1 VLLRILFF
9 YFRQI
14 SLKEY
19 YTMNSYLN
27 RLLSISACLL
37 IIQGCNSAPEKKQ
50 VDKKF
55 LVEQNDTSSLV
66 YDPKMA
72 DKKID
77 EIMMRLHQKSGF
89 NGNVLVAK
97 EGKIIYEKAI
107 GWADY
112 LHRDSLK
119 INSVFELA
127 SITKT
132 FTSTAIMMLVESG
145 KLRLDQDVKEFFPNF
160 PYDGIT
166 VKLLLTHRSGMMN
179 YVYFIDD
186 LWRAQKKDQKK
197 GITNEEVMNQIAEHK
212 PAPYTKPNHKF
223 HYNNS
228 NYMVLGAIIEKVSGQ
243 KYSQFMADKI
253 FKPLGMKQTKVY
265 SKAEYDTIPV
275 DVVGH
280 DRTWRRSVAQNFLDG
295 PVGDKGIYSTIH
307 DLFLF
312 DRAMR
317 NGKLIENSSL
327 DSVYAAHNE
336 MQKGHFNYGYGWR
349 TFVDGGHKVVYH
361 TGWWHGFRHIYLRQ
375 LDKDVTII
383 LLTNLTNSSLR
394 KLDELFIAAGMP
406 IVRRGAYSGNG
417 QVSEEEE

>member
-1 VLLRILFF
+1 MNQYLRQLLL
-9 YFRQI
+9 
-14 SLKEY
+14 
-19 YTMNSYLN
+19 
-27 RLLSISACLL
+27 ISAYIIL
-37 IIQGCNSAPEKKQ
+37 IQGCSSEP
-50 VDKKF
+50 DKK
-55 LVEQNDTSSLV
+55 
-66 YDPKMA
+66 PKERTQPDEKLDSIALLYNPKKA
-72 DKKID
+72 DKRIDDFIMKIHK
-77 EIMMRLHQKSGF
+77 RSGF

-97 EGKIIYEKAI
+97 NGKIIYEKAI

-132 FTSTAIMMLVESG
+132 FTSTAVMMLVENG
-145 KLRLDQDVKEFFPNF
+145 KLKLDQDVKEFFPDF

-186 LWRAQKKDQKK
+186 LWKAQKKNQRI
-197 GITNEEVMNQIAEHK
+197 GVTNQEVMKQIAEHK
-212 PAPYTKPNHKF
+212 PAPYMKPDRKF

-228 NYMVLGAIIEKVSGQ
+228 NYMVLAAIIEKVSGQ
-243 KYSQFMADKI
+243 KYSQFMKENI
-253 FKPLGMKQTKVY
+253 FVPLGMKQTAVY
-265 SKAEYDTIPV
+265 SKAEYDKIPV

-280 DRTWRRSVAQNFLDG
+280 DRNWRRSVAQNFLDG

-307 DLFLF
+307 DLYLF

-317 NGKLIENSSL
+317 KGQLLEGSTM
-327 DSVYAAHNE
+327 DSIYAPRNE

-349 TFVDGGHKVVYH
+349 TFVEGKKKVVYH

-375 LDKDVTII
+375 LDKDVTVI
-383 LLTNLTNSSLR
+383 LLTNLTNGSLL

-406 IVRRGAYSGNG
+406 VVRRSAYSGSG
-417 QVSEEEE
+417 QVNDDED

>member
-1 VLLRILFF
+1 MNQYLRKLLL
-9 YFRQI
+9 
-14 SLKEY
+14 
-19 YTMNSYLN
+19 
-27 RLLSISACLL
+27 ISAYIIL
-37 IIQGCNSAPEKKQ
+37 IQACSSEP
-50 VDKKF
+50 DKKPKERTQPDEK
-55 LVEQNDTSSLV
+55 LDSIALR
-66 YDPKMA
+66 YDPKKA
-72 DKKID
+72 DKRIDDFMMKIHK
-77 EIMMRLHQKSGF
+77 RSGF

-97 EGKIIYEKAI
+97 NGKIIYEKAI

-132 FTSTAIMMLVESG
+132 FTSTAVMMLVENG
-145 KLRLDQDVKEFFPNF
+145 KLKLDQDVKEFFPNF

-186 LWRAQKKDQKK
+186 LWKAQKKNQRI
-197 GITNEEVMNQIAEHK
+197 GVTNQEVMKQIAEHK
-212 PAPYTKPNHKF
+212 PAPYMKPDRKF

-228 NYMVLGAIIEKVSGQ
+228 NYMVLAAIIEKVSGQ
-243 KYSQFMADKI
+243 KYSQFMKENI
-253 FKPLGMKQTKVY
+253 FTPLGMKQTAVY
-265 SKAEYDTIPV
+265 SKAEYDKIPV

-280 DRTWRRSVAQNFLDG
+280 DRNWRRSVAQNFLDG
-295 PVGDKGIYSTIH
+295 PVGDKGISSTIH
-307 DLFLF
+307 DLYLF

-317 NGKLIENSSL
+317 KGQLLEGSTM
-327 DSVYAAHNE
+327 DSIYAPRNE

-349 TFVDGGHKVVYH
+349 TFVEGKHKVVYH

-383 LLTNLTNSSLR
+383 LLTNLTNGSLL
-394 KLDELFIAAGMP
+394 KLDDLFIAAGMP
-406 IVRRGAYSGNG
+406 VVRRSAYSGTG
-417 QVSEEEE
+417 QNTSSDDED

>member
-1 VLLRILFF
+1 MIQYLRQLLL
-9 YFRQI
+9 
-14 SLKEY
+14 
-19 YTMNSYLN
+19 
-27 RLLSISACLL
+27 ISAYIIL
-37 IIQGCNSAPEKKQ
+37 IQGCSSEPEKKLKERTQ
-50 VDKKF
+50 PDEKLDSIALLYNPKK
-55 LVEQNDTSSLV
+55 
-66 YDPKMA
+66 A
-72 DKKID
+72 DKRIDDFMMKIHK
-77 EIMMRLHQKSGF
+77 RSGF

-97 EGKIIYEKAI
+97 NGKIIYEKAI

-132 FTSTAIMMLVESG
+132 FTSTAIMMLVENG
-145 KLRLDQDVKEFFPNF
+145 KLKLDQDVKEFFPDF

-186 LWRAQKKDQKK
+186 LWKAQKKNQRV
-197 GITNEEVMNQIAEHK
+197 GVTNQEVMKQIAEHK
-212 PAPYTKPNHKF
+212 PAPYMKPDRKF

-228 NYMVLGAIIEKVSGQ
+228 NYMVLAAIIEKVSGQ
-243 KYSQFMADKI
+243 KYSQFMKENI
-253 FKPLGMKQTKVY
+253 FIPLGMKQTAVY
-265 SKAEYDTIPV
+265 SKAEYDKIPV

-280 DRTWRRSVAQNFLDG
+280 DRNWRRSVAQNFLDG

-307 DLFLF
+307 DLYLF

-317 NGKLIENSSL
+317 KGQLLEGSTM
-327 DSVYAAHNE
+327 DSIYAPRNE

-349 TFVDGGHKVVYH
+349 TFVEGKHKVVYH

-383 LLTNLTNSSLR
+383 LLTNLTNGSLL

-406 IVRRGAYSGNG
+406 VVRRSAYSGSG
-417 QVSEEEE
+417 QINDDED

>member
-1 VLLRILFF
+1 MNQYLRKLLL
-9 YFRQI
+9 
-14 SLKEY
+14 
-19 YTMNSYLN
+19 
-27 RLLSISACLL
+27 ISAYIIL
-37 IIQGCNSAPEKKQ
+37 IQACSSEP
-50 VDKKF
+50 DKKPKERTQPDEK
-55 LVEQNDTSSLV
+55 LDSIALH
-66 YDPKMA
+66 YDPKKA
-72 DKKID
+72 DKRIDDFMMKIHK
-77 EIMMRLHQKSGF
+77 RSGF

-97 EGKIIYEKAI
+97 NGKIIYEKAI

-132 FTSTAIMMLVESG
+132 FTSTAVMMLVENG
-145 KLRLDQDVKEFFPNF
+145 KLKLDQDVKEFFPDF

-186 LWRAQKKDQKK
+186 LWKAQKKNQRI
-197 GITNEEVMNQIAEHK
+197 GVTNQEVMKQIAEHK
-212 PAPYTKPNHKF
+212 PAPYMKPDRKF

-228 NYMVLGAIIEKVSGQ
+228 NYMVLAAIIEKVSGQ
-243 KYSQFMADKI
+243 KYSQFMKENI
-253 FKPLGMKQTKVY
+253 FTPLGMKQTAVY
-265 SKAEYDTIPV
+265 SKAEYDKIPV

-280 DRTWRRSVAQNFLDG
+280 DRNWRRSVAQNFLDG

-307 DLFLF
+307 DLYLF

-317 NGKLIENSSL
+317 KGQLLEGSTM
-327 DSVYAAHNE
+327 DSIYAPRNE

-349 TFVDGGHKVVYH
+349 TFVEGKHKVVYH

-383 LLTNLTNSSLR
+383 LLTNLTNGSLL
-394 KLDELFIAAGMP
+394 KLDDLFIAAGMP
-406 IVRRGAYSGNG
+406 VVRRSAYSGTG
-417 QVSEEEE
+417 QNTSSDDED